1 MKGRFPGYGVFRLA
15 IIAAVAVA
23 VLAPILLV
31 LYQSFLSGPFF
42 QPSARLSFDAYDF
55 VLSDPDFWEAFG
67 NSLALAAGMTAI
79 AVPLGAILAFL
90 MVRTDIPG
98 RGVMEPLIL
107 VPIFVSAIVLSFGY
121 VVALGP
127 VGVIS
132 IAVKS
137 ALGFIPWNLYSLPSL
152 VLIAGLMHVPHVYL
166 YTAAGLRG
174 LAVDVEEAAR
184 VIGAPPWKIA
194 LTVSLPMVL
203 PAIMFG
209 GVLVFFLGFE
219 LFGLPL
225 VLGDPQGILVL
236 STYLYKL
243 TNKLGVPSYQL
254 MAVVVIAIV
263 AITAPLVAFQ
273 RRLLRTAN
281 RYVSM
286 RGKGVR
292 SELMRLG
299 VWRWPALA
307 LVFLWFALTVVIPLF
322 GITLRSLVTTWGEGV
337 SLSEVLTLAHYTEL
351 WEYPNVVRG
360 ITNTIGI
367 GVLGGAV
374 AVLIYTLLA
383 LAVHRWN
390 SRWTQI
396 VDYIVMAPRAMPGIV
411 AGLAMLWLFLFVT
424 PLNPLRATMVSVWL
438 AYTVVWFAYGMRLV
452 SGTLLQVG
460 PELEEAARVAG
471 APPGRVQ
478 RDVTVPLIRYGIL
491 ASWLLVFLI
500 FAREYS
506 TGIYLLAPGTEVI
519 GSLLVSLWGTGAID
533 MVSALSVI
541 NVLIIG
547 VGLAIAM
554 RFGVRL
560 HA

>member
-1 MKGRFPGYGVFRLA
+1 MSRIAGYGLFRFA
-15 IIAAVAVA
+15 VIAVVAVA

-31 LYQSFLSGPFF
+31 FYQSLLSGPFF
-42 QPSARLSFDAYDF
+42 QSSVKLSLDAYGF
-55 VLSDPDFWEAFG
+55 VFSDSDFWDAFR
-67 NSLALAAGMTAI
+67 NSVLLAAGMTAI
-79 AVPLGAILAFL
+79 AVPIGAVLAFL

-98 RGVMEPLIL
+98 RAVIEPLIL

-127 VGVIS
+127 VGVLS
-132 IAVKS
+132 ITVKD
-137 ALGFIPWNLYSLPSL
+137 ALGFVPWNLYSLPSL

-174 LAVDVEEAAR
+174 LGADVEEAAR

-203 PAIMFG
+203 PAILFG

-254 MAVVVIAIV
+254 MAVVVVAIV
-263 AITAPLVAFQ
+263 AITAPLVALQ
-273 RRLLRTAN
+273 RRLLRMAN

-286 RGKGVR
+286 RGKGGR
-292 SELMRLG
+292 ANLMRLG
-299 VWRWPALA
+299 GWRWPALA
-307 LVFLWFALTVVIPLF
+307 LVLAWFAVTVAIPLF
-322 GITLRSLVTTWGEGV
+322 GIALRSVVTTWGEGV
-337 SLSEVLTLAHYTEL
+337 RLTEVLTLAHYADL
-351 WEYPNVVRG
+351 WDYPNVVRG
-360 ITNTIGI
+360 IVNTVGVGVIG
-367 GVLGGAV
+367 GGGAV
-374 AVLIYTLLA
+374 LVYTLLA

-390 SRWTQI
+390 SGWTRF

-411 AGLAMLWLFLFVT
+411 AGLAMLWLFLFVA

-438 AYTVVWFAYGMRLV
+438 AYTVVWFAYGMRLI

-471 APPGRVQ
+471 AAPGRAQ

-491 ASWLLVFLI
+491 ASWLLMFLI

-506 TGIYLLAPGTEVI
+506 TGVYLLAPGTEVI

-554 RFGVRL
+554 RLGVRL